1 MSDTKKHKNKG
12 KFNNGLLEELP
23 RDLEKMFDRW
33 NWDVG
38 EFRKAKK
45 DLKEKI
51 AEKELKR
58 QIELDEYNFKQ
69 SVEYIEDEDN
79 S

>member
-1 MSDTKKHKNKG
+1 MSNTKKHKNKG

-23 RDLEKMFDRW
+23 RDLENMFDRHNNDW
-33 NWDVG
+33 G

-51 AEKELKR
+51 AKKELKR
-58 QIELDEYNFKQ
+58 QIKDETEN
-69 SVEYIEDEDN
+69 
-79 S
+79 

>member
-1 MSDTKKHKNKG
+1 MSNTKKHKNKG

-23 RDLEKMFDRW
+23 RDLENMFDRHNNDW
-33 NWDVG
+33 G

-51 AEKELKR
+51 ADEELKR
-58 QIELDEYNFKQ
+58 QIKDECIK
-69 SVEYIEDEDN
+69 YIKRTDD
-79 S
+79 

>member
-1 MSDTKKHKNKG
+1 MSNTNKHKNKG

-45 DLKEKI
+45 DLEDKI
-51 AEKELKR
+51 ADEELKR

>member
-1 MSDTKKHKNKG
+1 MSDTFRHKNKG

-23 RDLEKMFDRW
+23 RDLENMFDRHNNDW
-33 NWDVG
+33 G

-51 AEKELKR
+51 ADEELKR
-58 QIELDEYNFKQ
+58 QIKDE
-69 SVEYIEDEDN
+69 SN

>member
-1 MSDTKKHKNKG
+1 MSNTKKHKDKG
-12 KFNNGLLEELP
+12 KFNNGLLDKIP
-23 RDLEKMFDRW
+23 TDLENMFNRRNSDW
-33 NWDVG
+33 G

-58 QIELDEYNFKQ
+58 QIKDECIK
-69 SVEYIEDEDN
+69 YIKRTDD
-79 S
+79 

>member
-23 RDLEKMFDRW
+23 RDLENMFDRHNNDW
-33 NWDVG
+33 G

-51 AEKELKR
+51 ADKELKN
-58 QIELDEYNFKQ
+58 QIKDETEN
-69 SVEYIEDEDN
+69 
-79 S
+79 

>member
-1 MSDTKKHKNKG
+1 MSNTFRHKNKG

-23 RDLEKMFDRW
+23 RDLENMFDRHNNDW
-33 NWDVG
+33 G

-51 AEKELKR
+51 ADKELKN
-58 QIELDEYNFKQ
+58 QIKDETEN
-69 SVEYIEDEDN
+69 
-79 S
+79 

>member
-23 RDLEKMFDRW
+23 RDLENMFDRHNNDW
-33 NWDVG
+33 G

-45 DLKEKI
+45 DLIDKI
-51 AEKELKR
+51 AEKELKT
-58 QIELDEYNFKQ
+58 ELYERPNTN
-69 SVEYIEDEDN
+69 IN
-79 S
+79 PGA